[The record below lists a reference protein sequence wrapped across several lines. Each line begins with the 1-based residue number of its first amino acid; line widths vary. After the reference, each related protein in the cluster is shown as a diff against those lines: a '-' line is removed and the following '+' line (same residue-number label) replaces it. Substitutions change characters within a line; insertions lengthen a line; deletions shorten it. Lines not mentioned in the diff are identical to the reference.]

1 MDAARTPPENAIYA
15 RWLSVGVGVGFAALV
30 ISFVVYLTG
39 LVPPGI
45 APQKLPQYWS
55 LPVAEYV
62 ALTGAPTGWNW
73 VFRLGEGDLL
83 NFVGVAVLAMT
94 SVICQL
100 RVLPHF
106 ARTGQRSLA
115 IIAAAQVVLLAAAA
129 SGLLFT
135 VH

>member
-1 MDAARTPPENAIYA
+1 MGHPAVPRENAIYA
-15 RWLSVGVGVGFAALV
+15 GWLSVGVGAGFAALLV
-30 ISFVVYLTG
+30 SFVVYLTG

-45 APQKLPQYWS
+45 APETLPRYWS

-62 ALTGAPTGWNW
+62 AVTGAPTGWSW
-73 VFRLGEGDLL
+73 IFRLGEGDLL
-83 NFVGVAVLAMT
+83 NFVGVAVLAIT
-94 SVICQL
+94 TALCQL

-115 IIAAAQVVLLAAAA
+115 LIALAQVALLGAAA

>member
-1 MDAARTPPENAIYA
+1 MDEPAAPRENAIYA
-15 RWLSVGVGVGFAALV
+15 RWLSAGVGVGFAALV
-30 ISFVVYLTG
+30 GSFMVYLTG

-45 APQKLPQYWS
+45 APDRLPAYWG

-62 ALTGAPTGWNW
+62 AVTGAPTGWAW
-73 VFRLGEGDLL
+73 IFRLGEGDLL
-83 NFVGVAVLAMT
+83 NFAGVAVLAMT
-94 SVICQL
+94 TVLCQL

-106 ARTGQRSLA
+106 ARTGQRPLA
-115 IIAAAQVVLLAAAA
+115 FIAIAQVVLLAAAA

>member
-1 MDAARTPPENAIYA
+1 MRENELYA
-15 RWLSVGVGVGFAALV
+15 RWLSVGVGVGFAALLV
-30 ISFVVYLTG
+30 SFLLYLTRW
-39 LVPPGI
+39 VPPGI
-45 APQKLPQYWS
+45 APENLPLYWS
-55 LPVAEYV
+55 LPVTEYV
-62 ALTGAPTGWNW
+62 AITGAPTGWSW
-73 VFRLGEGDLL
+73 IFRLGEGDLL

-94 SVICQL
+94 TVLCQL

-115 IIAAAQVVLLAAAA
+115 LIALAQVALLAAAA